1 LNLVAEI
8 ACTIQAFKHSKI
20 AKQSGAWGRGSF
32 LRRVHGT
39 GKTAMFWDQAIE
51 TIDRAAL
58 ERLQLQRLQETVRR
72 VAAHVPF
79 YQKKFAELG
88 VKPGDIRSLA
98 DLRRLPFTTSAD
110 LRANYPTGLLAVPLD
125 DALRLHTS
133 SGTTGKPKALF
144 FSRQDVDNAAE
155 LCARSFVMTGV
166 TKRDVFQNL
175 MTYGMFTGA
184 LVTHY
189 GAEKVGCLVIPAGP
203 GNSERQL
210 MLMQDFR
217 TTFLHV
223 TPSYAL
229 YLATFMEGHGVDPR
243 RDLALRKAFVGAEPY
258 TEETRRKIETG
269 LGLDVYNSYG
279 LSEMNGP
286 GVAFECEQKQ
296 GMHLWED
303 HFIAE
308 IIDPQT
314 GEPVREGEAGE
325 LVMTTLCREAMPLL
339 RYRTRDITSFLTTL
353 CPCGRTHRRL
363 NRIAGRSDDMLIVRG
378 VNIYPQQIERVLMA
392 EPGVGRNYQ
401 IALEGLDE
409 MTIKVELAEAGF
421 EAKVE
426 QLMKLQNHLA
436 EKLRAEILVKP
447 RVQLLPPCSLPV
459 SDGKARRVIDNRKL

>member
-1 LNLVAEI
+1 MIFRWSN
-8 ACTIQAFKHSKI
+8 
-20 AKQSGAWGRGSF
+20 SGDD
-32 LRRVHGT
+32 RRHTVFV
-39 GKTAMFWDQAIE
+39 MFRDQPTE
-51 TIDRAAL
+51 TL
-58 ERLQLQRLQETVRR
+58 ERPVLDRLQLQRLQETVRR
-72 VAAHVPF
+72 VADHVPF
-79 YQKKFAELG
+79 YRQHFAGLG
-88 VKPGDIRSLA
+88 LKPDDIRSLA

-125 DALRLHTS
+125 DTLRLHTS

-155 LCARSFVMTGV
+155 LCARSFVMAGIT
-166 TKRDVFQNL
+166 RQDVFQNM

-217 TTFLHV
+217 TTFIHL

-229 YLATFMEGHGVDPR
+229 YLADFLEKHGVKPR

-258 TEETRRKIETG
+258 TEETRRKIEEG
-269 LGLDVYNSYG
+269 LGIDVYNSYG

-286 GVAFECEQKQ
+286 GVAFECEHKQ

-303 HFIAE
+303 HFLIE
-308 IIDPQT
+308 ILDPQT
-314 GEPVREGEAGE
+314 GDPVPEGQPGE
-325 LVMTTLCREAMPLL
+325 LVLTTLCREAMPLL
-339 RYRTRDITSFLTTL
+339 RYRTRDITSILPGA

-363 NRIAGRSDDMLIVRG
+363 NRITGRSDDMLIVRG

-392 EPGVGRNYQ
+392 TRGIGRNYQ
-401 IALEGLDE
+401 IRLEGLDE
-409 MTIKVELAEAGF
+409 MTVTVELAEAGF
-421 EAKVE
+421 DGQVE
-426 QLMKLQNHLA
+426 HLMKLQSQIA
-436 EKLRAEILVKP
+436 EKLRGEILVKP
-447 RVQLLPPCSLPV
+447 RVELVQPATLPV
-459 SDGKARRVIDNRKL
+459 TEGKAKRVIDNRKM